1 MYMKND
7 LKTSF
12 IRSAQFILGL
22 SLIISAVIFSAS
34 FYSSRSSNDVISVT
48 GSASKEVVADN
59 AKFVGNFSRVVKLSN
74 LKAGY
79 AQMTTDLK
87 LVKDFLASQ
96 GILDGDVTISTVSM
110 EQNWDYDR
118 NVQTEKEFTLRQ
130 TIEVVSNDTAKITTL
145 AQNINGLINKGVIF
159 AVYPVEYYYKNLPE
173 LRVSLLS
180 DAVRDAQNR
189 AEQIV
194 SRTGKKVGA
203 LTSASS
209 GVVQVLPSNSLEISD
224 YGSYDTSK
232 INKTV
237 MVTVKASFKIR

>member
-118 NVQTEKEFTLRQ
+118 NVQTEKEFTLR
-130 TIEVVSNDTAKITTL
+130 
-145 AQNINGLINKGVIF
+145 
-159 AVYPVEYYYKNLPE
+159 
-173 LRVSLLS
+173 
-180 DAVRDAQNR
+180 
-189 AEQIV
+189 
-194 SRTGKKVGA
+194 
-203 LTSASS
+203 
-209 GVVQVLPSNSLEISD
+209 
-224 YGSYDTSK
+224 
-232 INKTV
+232 
-237 MVTVKASFKIR
+237 